1 MAPYNKSSGHVDLVA
16 KVKTLD
22 AKFRRACH
30 LVVIMNN
37 QIKELKTRYDRA
49 AARNQRRF
57 RCALRLRLATIEGVR
72 NMFYEYASEKC
83 GEIEDIQDK
92 LLEESE
98 VSGLESEE
106 IQSESEDEM
115 EVESWSD
122 SDM

>member
-37 QIKELKTRYDRA
+37 QIKQLKTRYDRA

-83 GEIEDIQDK
+83 GEIEDIQDQ
-92 LLEESE
+92 LLESES
-98 VSGLESEE
+98 SGLESEE
-106 IQSESEDEM
+106 IQSASEDEI
-115 EVESWSD
+115 ETESWSD